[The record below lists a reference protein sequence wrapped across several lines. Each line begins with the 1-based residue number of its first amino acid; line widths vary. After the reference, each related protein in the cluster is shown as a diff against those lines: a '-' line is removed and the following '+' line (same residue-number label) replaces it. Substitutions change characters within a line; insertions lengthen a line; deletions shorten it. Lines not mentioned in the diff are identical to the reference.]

1 MPTRFSST
9 KLLAVEKRVRE
20 MHRNVCLVLL
30 ALVLLSVAAAAGWGA
45 TPAAPVELIKG
56 PYLQSVTTESIVI
69 MWETSEPSDSRVDYG
84 LTPEYTDWIRDPTA
98 TELHEVILTGLKRD
112 TRYHYRVRSG
122 RQEEAVSSED
132 STFETAVGPETAFRF
147 VVYGDTR
154 SNPKEHA
161 AVVGGIVASSPRFV
175 VHTGDFVA
183 RGKEYWGWQ
192 TEFFNPAAA
201 LMRNTTL
208 FPCLGN
214 HEQNADW
221 YYYFFRTPA
230 GGGDYDEQ
238 WYSFDYGNCHFAIV
252 DSDVNFSPGSDQY
265 SWLEKDLQSSSA
277 EWMFVVHHHPAYSSG
292 PHGGHKKVQEHLVAL
307 YEAYGV
313 DIVFSG
319 HDHIYERSYKDG
331 VYYVVSGGGGAP
343 VYDCGQKANPYSQ
356 CCEKTRHFC
365 TIDIDEK
372 SASMRARYSNG
383 AVFDSVALQH

>member
-1 MPTRFSST
+1 MEERGR
-9 KLLAVEKRVRE
+9 K
-20 MHRNVCLVLL
+20 MHRNICLVLV
-30 ALVLLSVAAAAGWGA
+30 ASALLSVAAAAAWAGA
-45 TPAAPVELIKG
+45 PPAPLELVKG

-84 LTPEYTDWIRDPTA
+84 LTPEYTDWICDTSV
-98 TELHEVILTGLKRD
+98 TELHEVTLTGLQRD
-112 TRYHYRVRSG
+112 TRYHYRVSSA

-132 STFETAVGPETAFRF
+132 GTLDTAVAREKAFRF

-154 SNPKEHA
+154 SYPQEHA
-161 AVVGGIVASSPRFV
+161 AVVEGIVASSARFV

-183 RGKEYWGWQ
+183 RGKEYWRWQ
-192 TEFFNPAAA
+192 SEFFGPAAA
-201 LMRNTTL
+201 LMKDTTL

-214 HEQNADW
+214 HEQNAEW

-252 DSDVNFSPGSDQY
+252 DSDVDFSPGSDQY
-265 SWLEKDLQSSSA
+265 TWLEKDLQSSTA
-277 EWMFVVHHHPAYSSG
+277 EWLFVVHHHPAYSSG
-292 PHGGHKKVQEHLVAL
+292 PHGGHGQVQEHLVPL
-307 YEAYGV
+307 YEAHGV
-313 DIVFSG
+313 DMVFSG

-343 VYDCGQKANPYSQ
+343 VYDCGQEPNPYSQ

-365 TIDIDEK
+365 TIDINERN
-372 SASMRARYSNG
+372 ARMRAHHGSG
-383 AVFDSVALQH
+383 AVFDSVVLHH